1 MNDPGPANIPTER
14 SNRPR
19 TNVRWPKAEH
29 PDGTGPAHG
38 ARSTHNT
45 PLTYGTCAPYD
56 ETAACA
62 AGPQDGSTPATTD
75 HHGLDAHTSPAAADA
90 RGAALRPSG
99 TPASASARE
108 RADKLWARLCRAAR
122 QHGPVLA
129 LYGAMKLIGF
139 CVFMYL
145 LDSSGDFRRKNPR
158 FGGGAHVWD
167 VLATWDGWWYQQIA
181 AHGYHPELVPIP
193 GATGLITLEGNSAA
207 FFPLYP
213 ALMRLV
219 SSCTGLGLLGAGL
232 VVSIAASFVAALAVY
247 AVTARISGRRAGL
260 AAAGLWAVWPG
271 SGMEWSGYSES
282 LYIALAAWACY
293 AVMRRNWLTAGL
305 LTCAAG
311 LTRPTATAL
320 IAALTVAALVDL
332 LRDRR
337 AVHRWGDI
345 PALDGTARRDAVL
358 RPLTAVVIAP
368 VGLAGYLGWVGHR
381 MGDYGGYFELQD
393 GAWAHSFDYGRHTLK
408 VFSSLM
414 VGHFDYL
421 YAYPYEDAIGA
432 ATVLLALIIL
442 PLLFWLRPPVVLT
455 VYTLLT
461 MALVLGSQQ
470 IFGNVSRYLLPAFPL
485 LIPCATAMRR
495 LSTPVLCSVLTIA
508 ALASGSYAGYVLF
521 EVGIP

>member
-1 MNDPGPANIPTER
+1 
-14 SNRPR
+14 
-19 TNVRWPKAEH
+19 
-29 PDGTGPAHG
+29 
-38 ARSTHNT
+38 
-45 PLTYGTCAPYD
+45 
-56 ETAACA
+56 
-62 AGPQDGSTPATTD
+62 
-75 HHGLDAHTSPAAADA
+75 
-90 RGAALRPSG
+90 
-99 TPASASARE
+99 
-108 RADKLWARLCRAAR
+108 
-122 QHGPVLA
+122 
-129 LYGAMKLIGF
+129 MKLIGF

-158 FGGGAHVWD
+158 FGGGAHTWD

-181 AHGYHPELVPIP
+181 AHGYHPALIPVP

-232 VVSIAASFVAALAVY
+232 VVSVAASFAAALAVY

-293 AVMRRNWLTAGL
+293 AVMRRNWFTAGL

-320 IAALTVAALVDL
+320 IAALTLAVLVEL
-332 LRDRR
+332 LRHRR
-337 AVHRWGDI
+337 AVHRWGDS
-345 PALDGTARRDAVL
+345 PAPDGTGRWDAAL
-358 RPLTAVVIAP
+358 RPLAAVVIAP
-368 VGLAGYLGWVGHR
+368 IGLAGYLGWVGYR
-381 MGDYGGYFELQD
+381 LGDYGGYFKLQD
-393 GAWAHSFDYGRHTLK
+393 GAWAHTFDYGRHTIK
-408 VFSSLM
+408 VFASLM
-414 VGHFDYL
+414 VGHYDYL
-421 YAYPYEDAIGA
+421 YAYPFEDVIAGG
-432 ATVLLALIIL
+432 TVLLALLVL
-442 PLLFWLRPPVVLT
+442 PLLFRLRPPLVLT
-455 VYTLLT
+455 VHTLLT
-461 MALVLGSQQ
+461 IALVLGSQQ
-470 IFGNVSRYLLPAFPL
+470 IFGNVCRYLLPAFPL

-495 LSTPVLCSVLTIA
+495 LGTPALCTVLTIA